1 MFNSKFSRD
10 VTVHK
15 QLFSEIDMQIANQFN
30 TSTSCMQVIKLTFCV
45 QGHCVG
51 PLNDVVLT
59 LPSHRYTTLNKLN
72 PDCCRRAFQIHKW
85 LHSAVV
91 PNTGHK
97 HTHAYIH
104 VHMRS
109 YMYTREDTCTRICVY
124 TFLHAYLHVRMCRWN
139 RHTRVHLYMHIHV
152 HMVA

>member
-15 QLFSEIDMQIANQFN
+15 QLFSEIDMQTANQFN
-30 TSTSCMQVIKLTFCV
+30 TSTSCMQVIKWTFRV
-45 QGHCVG
+45 QDHCVG

-72 PDCCRRAFQIHKW
+72 PDCCRRTFQIHKC

-91 PNTGHK
+91 PNTRHK
-97 HTHAYIH
+97 HTHAYIY
-104 VHMRS
+104 VHMRACT
-109 YMYTREDTCTRICVY
+109 YTCAATCTHAKVHV
-124 TFLHAYLHVRMCRWN
+124 HAYAYIHF
-139 RHTRVHLYMHIHV
+139 YMHSYTYACVHV